1 VNVVIPGDGTPL
13 IVAARGGRLDL
24 VQMFLDSGADPNLAV
39 HGDGN
44 PLIMAAQAGHLAI
57 VRLLLDRGADVNA
70 MVPEDENAL
79 INASSQGHL
88 DVVQLLVERG
98 ANVNAGAWAG
108 RAFERADDEWRTPLR
123 MARVHGHRRV
133 VEYLIAHGAV
143 D

>member
-1 VNVVIPGDGTPL
+1 VL
-13 IVAARGGRLDL
+13 LDA
-24 VQMFLDSGADPNLAV
+24 GADPNLAV
-39 HGDGN
+39 PGDGN

-79 INASSQGHL
+79 INASSEGHL
-88 DVVQLLVERG
+88 DVVQLLVDRG

-108 RAFERADDEWRTPLR
+108 RTNERPGDEWRTPLR
-123 MARVHGHRRV
+123 MARAHGYRRV
-133 VEYLIAHGAV
+133 VEYLIAHGAI